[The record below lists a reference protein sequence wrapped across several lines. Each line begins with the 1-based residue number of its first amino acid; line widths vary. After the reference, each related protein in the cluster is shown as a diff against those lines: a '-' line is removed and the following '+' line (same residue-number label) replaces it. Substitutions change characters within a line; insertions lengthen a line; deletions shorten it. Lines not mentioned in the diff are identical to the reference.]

1 VVFIILFIL
10 IGYGFIKLYK
20 LSKPYNPFHP
30 TGTIIDEYLPKGN
43 CNINIEIRIRDR
55 DEKDKK
61 FNIFTVSKSDTMT
74 AWRA

>member
-1 VVFIILFIL
+1 MVFIILIIL

-43 CNINIEIRIRDR
+43 RNINIEIRIRDR
-55 DEKDKK
+55 DEKD
-61 FNIFTVSKSDTMT
+61 
-74 AWRA
+74 